1 MSESSSPKPGKTVTL
16 EALLR
21 LKRAERPP
29 AEFWDGFEERLHGRI
44 LREVMAEP
52 RQERV
57 AWRLRARPFWLAAP
71 LAAALALMIWTPGG
85 PGVAVMSHAPA
96 LEIAAHGESAVALDA
111 SVQAPATMVEAQFV
125 SDLLSPAWSRTSS
138 SFTRVLASEM
148 LATAPASSVYVAN
161 QLGRA
166 GALDLGSPAAGF
178 DRF

>member
-1 MSESSSPKPGKTVTL
+1 MTL

-52 RQERV
+52 RPEQM

-71 LAAALALMIWTPGG
+71 LAAAMALMIWTPAG
-85 PGVAVMSHAPA
+85 PGVAVKPQEPA
-96 LEIAAHGESAVALDA
+96 LEIAAHGESVVAMDTG
-111 SVQAPATMVEAQFV
+111 VQASATVVEAQFV

-148 LATAPASSVYVAN
+148 LASAPASSVYVAN

-166 GALDLGSPAAGF
+166 GDLDLGSPAAGF